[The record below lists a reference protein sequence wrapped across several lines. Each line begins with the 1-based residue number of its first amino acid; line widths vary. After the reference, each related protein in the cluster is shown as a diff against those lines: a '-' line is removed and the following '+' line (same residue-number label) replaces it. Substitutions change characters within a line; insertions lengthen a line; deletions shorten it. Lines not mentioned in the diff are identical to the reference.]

1 EGIAARKYPRYPW
14 IPADGTEVQREQI
27 LLSQSLDAFFGLIF
41 PASVGQL
48 YGFALLDGLAVHQF
62 RDPIAQLPV
71 RWVFLRPRPYLTT
84 LHKSLLSP
92 ILSIRGQLS
101 GYMLGT
107 HIVRINKQMC
117 VSKMVTVV
125 FKTGL
130 SV

>member
-1 EGIAARKYPRYPW
+1 M
-14 IPADGTEVQREQI
+14 GTEVQREQI
-27 LLSQSLDAFFGLIF
+27 LLSQRLDALLGLII
-41 PASVGQL
+41 PADISQL
-48 YGFALLDGLAVHQF
+48 DGFTLLDGLAVHQF
-62 RDPIAQLPV
+62 RDPIPQLPV
-71 RWVFLRPRPYLTT
+71 CWVFLRPRPYLTT

-125 FKTGL
+125 FKTGF